1 MYALIEI
8 MVNLKAHFQVWHN
21 FWTTENPVK
30 MMKNV
35 FYFTAKALFILKIF
49 KSLSWLFGHVS
60 KRVDKKDKINFKFKD
75 VTAWLSSYLN
85 THIAE
90 YLKK

>member
-30 MMKNV
+30 MMKNI
-35 FYFTAKALFILKIF
+35 FYFTPKALFILKIF

-60 KRVDKKDKINFKFKD
+60 KRIDKKR
-75 VTAWLSSYLN
+75 
-85 THIAE
+85 
-90 YLKK
+90 